1 MSCFKQIDHNI
12 LMFKEPMESSSCWTC
27 GLSCALQIIG
37 TRRSG
42 ADAHRYRRCHC
53 TRCAPSERHQALPLA
68 AGCWHHAHCIIA
80 CVRNLAAD
88 VAQAVKTKVV
98 EPYGDAVRVLEVVWR
113 HAAMLTPG
121 MSTLSRSIF
130 NCVSNEPGLRA
141 ALDPVRPPA
150 KLLSTRSP
158 VP

>member
-1 MSCFKQIDHNI
+1 M
-12 LMFKEPMESSSCWTC
+12 
-27 GLSCALQIIG
+27 
-37 TRRSG
+37 
-42 ADAHRYRRCHC
+42 
-53 TRCAPSERHQALPLA
+53 
-68 AGCWHHAHCIIA
+68 
-80 CVRNLAAD
+80 V
-88 VAQAVKTKVV
+88 QAVKTKVV

-141 ALDPVRPPA
+141 ALEPVRPPA
-150 KLLSTRSP
+150 KPLSTRSP